1 MSVKIF
7 NRLYKLELN
16 HIANIKIH
24 SKKTQMNKESNFQTS
39 PEHQHHHHHNQQQQ
53 QEIMDNDANLI
64 TTNVVEIGGQSMEQ
78 QQQQPPPSM
87 SPPLGMM
94 MMGDQTLEPPLR
106 ASPVPLS
113 VTGSES
119 DSRRSSTKRRVMDMA
134 AMRLRHQYSMESA
147 PAPPMPPP
155 VASLQQQQQQPAAPS
170 LPFNR
175 ISRQRLKRLTRESS
189 QRAGDELAVDNL
201 SSTSVCYSLYLID
214 LN

>member
-1 MSVKIF
+1 
-7 NRLYKLELN
+7 
-16 HIANIKIH
+16 
-24 SKKTQMNKESNFQTS
+24 MNKESNFQTS
-39 PEHQHHHHHNQQQQ
+39 PEHQHHHHHHNHQQQ
-53 QEIMDNDANLI
+53 QEITDNDANLI
-64 TTNVVEIGGQSMEQ
+64 TTNVVEIGGLSMEQQEQ
-78 QQQQPPPSM
+78 QQQQQPPSM

-94 MMGDQTLEPPLR
+94 MMGDQMLEPPLR

-147 PAPPMPPP
+147 QAPPISPP
-155 VASLQQQQQQPAAPS
+155 VASLQQQQQQPVAPS

-201 SSTSVCYSLYLID
+201 SSTSVCYSLHLIEF
-214 LN
+214 